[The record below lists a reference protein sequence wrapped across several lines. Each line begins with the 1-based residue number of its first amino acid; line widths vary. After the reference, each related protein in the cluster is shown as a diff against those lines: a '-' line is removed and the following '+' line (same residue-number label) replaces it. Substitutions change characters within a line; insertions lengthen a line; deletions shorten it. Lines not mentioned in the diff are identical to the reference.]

1 MSEGFPGR
9 AEAWPVSSGASNNNS
24 GLGGRSVTPS
34 PAGADNKDSLG
45 RPGQT
50 RPDKHDKTG
59 RGCKPLGVAIGA
71 GPLALPAR
79 DPLAQ
84 ARNRGHGSALQRR
97 LRLFSCCLSVTV
109 SHLAIY
115 PSIYPHPPSPS
126 RPPGH
131 PRLCAKPWKVPSVA
145 PVTVQPGS
153 AGVTGNRRKHYLKY
167 LPVLYLC
174 THGSSNGFGLNSIA
188 SCISLH
194 SIYFYG
200 RHVCFFSLANPLGR

>member
-131 PRLCAKPWKVPSVA
+131 PRLLRQTMESAVCCPRDCSTRVSRCNGQQKKTLLEVPACAVLVHMAAATGSV
-145 PVTVQPGS
+145 
-153 AGVTGNRRKHYLKY
+153 
-167 LPVLYLC
+167 
-174 THGSSNGFGLNSIA
+174 
-188 SCISLH
+188 
-194 SIYFYG
+194 
-200 RHVCFFSLANPLGR
+200 